1 MKPSNIQYL
10 FSTLIKAFG
19 LIVFVCVF
27 SINVNAQPEDKKNQK
42 SDITEKSG
50 VALDFMEEVSEEEIN
65 ILKTFLHTNQE
76 AFSITIYDFKDE
88 KVQVFIYNSKTNE
101 RLYSLNVEP
110 KEDICNVE
118 LLTKPLQKGTYHVV
132 VKGESRVIP
141 KQMIID

>member
-1 MKPSNIQYL
+1 MKSFNLHNI
-10 FSTLIKAFG
+10 FSTLIKT
-19 LIVFVCVF
+19 LSLVVFVTLF
-27 SINVNAQPEDKKNQK
+27 SINANAQKDKKNQNP
-42 SDITEKSG
+42 DITEKSG
-50 VALDFMEEVSEEEIN
+50 VALDFMEEAEEEIN

-141 KQMIID
+141 KQMVID

>member
-1 MKPSNIQYL
+1 MKSFNVQNL
-10 FSTLIKAFG
+10 LSTLIKTLG
-19 LIVFVCVF
+19 LIVFVFVF
-27 SINVNAQPEDKKNQK
+27 SVNANAQKEDKNAPKG
-42 SDITEKSG
+42 DITEKSG
-50 VALDFMEEVSEEEIN
+50 VALDFMDEAEEEIN
-65 ILKTFLHTNQE
+65 ILKTFLHANQE

-118 LLTKPLQKGTYHVV
+118 LLTKPLPKGTYHVV

-141 KQMIID
+141 KQMVID